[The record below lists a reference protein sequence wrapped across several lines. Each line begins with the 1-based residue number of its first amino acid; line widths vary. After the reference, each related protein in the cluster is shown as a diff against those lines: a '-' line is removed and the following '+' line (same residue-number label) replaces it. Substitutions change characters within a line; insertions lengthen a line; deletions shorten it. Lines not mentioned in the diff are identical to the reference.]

1 MINRPKHYKRERIE
15 KEHLLDFVDHIDY
28 SDRNKTIMKRYASG
42 ESYSAIA
49 NDYGI
54 TPERVNII
62 IANCVTKC
70 AWYRNKHF
78 PEEKLI
84 Y

>member
-15 KEHLLDFVDHIDY
+15 KEHLLDYIDHIDY

-49 NDYGI
+49 NDYSI

-70 AWYRNKHF
+70 AWYKNRHF
-78 PEEKLI
+78 PEKAI
-84 Y
+84 

>member
-1 MINRPKHYKRERIE
+1 MINRPKHYKRERIK
-15 KEHLLDFVDHIDY
+15 KEHLLDYIDHIDY

-70 AWYRNKHF
+70 AWYKNRHF
-78 PEEKLI
+78 SKDTI